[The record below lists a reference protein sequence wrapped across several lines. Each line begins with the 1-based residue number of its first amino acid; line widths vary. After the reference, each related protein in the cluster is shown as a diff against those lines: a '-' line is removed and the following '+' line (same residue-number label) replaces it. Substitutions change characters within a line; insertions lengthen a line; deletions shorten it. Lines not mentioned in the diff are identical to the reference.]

1 MKSQIYICPTIDT
14 STMKKIVWQNKSNGQ
29 LCITVPKESGIKEG
43 DVVEITNSPIKKIA
57 YLGVV
62 GDLFHY
68 GHLNSIKFAKSV
80 ADYLICGVIT
90 DEGVEKY
97 RMKPIANLQER
108 KAIISSLN
116 FVDKVIVQKN
126 RDPTENLQKIHE
138 EFPNAELILVHGS
151 DIKNVHGKEFIKEI
165 NGNIVQHPY
174 YERLSTTKIINY
186 IIENQTKVKDIADF
200 SQIIEGKQDI
210 DSELIKGNK
219 TIISTKAKTLMALK
233 PLLKKSKIEEALVIN
248 VKEWFNKK
256 EEILDKARDFFK
268 GKNIVVRSSAMNEDT
283 MTESNAGCFESILNV
298 DSNDKKEIENAVKEV
313 IKSYKGKNSES
324 SFNQV
329 LLQNQTKNISIS
341 GVLFTRTLEK
351 SSPYYVI
358 NYDDSTGTSDS
369 VTKGIEN
376 KSIKISRFSKEIP
389 NKFVKLIDSVKEIE
403 SLLPSLALDIE
414 FAINKN
420 DEVII
425 FQVRPLT
432 TALSENNDEEVKEL
446 KENLKI
452 QFNSYSEP
460 KKHLSGQNTIF
471 ADMPDWN
478 PAEIIG
484 DTPNYL
490 DYSLYDYIITN
501 TAWHEARTSQG
512 YYNVNPAQLVVL
524 FGNKPYIDVRHSFNS
539 FIPNT
544 LDHELREKLVN
555 FYLDKLENN
564 PELQDKV
571 EFEILFTCFDFSF
584 SDRAKELIS
593 NGFTEDEV
601 NKLKTSLL
609 NITNTN
615 IINNTINKDFEAL
628 KELEKNRNNC
638 LNKINSSSS
647 VKELL
652 NSAKYLLD
660 DCKNLGTVQ
669 FSRLARLGFKAKII
683 LKSLVTSNVITQ
695 EYFDNFM
702 NSISTVAT
710 DINLDFKKVCNN
722 IISKEDFIKKYYHLR
737 PGTYDITSLRYDK
750 NPELLKTDLNNV
762 EIENTPEFI
771 LNNEDEINFSL
782 KEHGLNFD
790 TKTLFSFAKNAT
802 EAREFSKFEFSKNL
816 SDAIELISLAGQK
829 MGFTNEELAYLS
841 VEDLFKVYNTQEEYA
856 NSWQKSIEKRIKD
869 RELKDKLL
877 MPPIIFSERDIDI
890 VQSYTVRPN
899 FITQKSIKNK
909 VVDTGNKE
917 NIEGNIVMIENGD
930 PGYDWIFTRNPSG
943 LITKYGG
950 VASHMSIRCAEFG
963 IPAAIGCGELYDKI
977 KNNETITLDCKNKKI
992 SKEFQ

>member
-1 MKSQIYICPTIDT
+1 M
-14 STMKKIVWQNKSNGQ
+14 
-29 LCITVPKESGIKEG
+29 
-43 DVVEITNSPIKKIA
+43 
-57 YLGVV
+57 
-62 GDLFHY
+62 
-68 GHLNSIKFAKSV
+68 
-80 ADYLICGVIT
+80 
-90 DEGVEKY
+90 
-97 RMKPIANLQER
+97 
-108 KAIISSLN
+108 
-116 FVDKVIVQKN
+116 
-126 RDPTENLQKIHE
+126 
-138 EFPNAELILVHGS
+138 
-151 DIKNVHGKEFIKEI
+151 
-165 NGNIVQHPY
+165 
-174 YERLSTTKIINY
+174 
-186 IIENQTKVKDIADF
+186 
-200 SQIIEGKQDI
+200 
-210 DSELIKGNK
+210 
-219 TIISTKAKTLMALK
+219 
-233 PLLKKSKIEEALVIN
+233 
-248 VKEWFNKK
+248 
-256 EEILDKARDFFK
+256 
-268 GKNIVVRSSAMNEDT
+268 
-283 MTESNAGCFESILNV
+283 
-298 DSNDKKEIENAVKEV
+298 
-313 IKSYKGKNSES
+313 
-324 SFNQV
+324 
-329 LLQNQTKNISIS
+329 
-341 GVLFTRTLEK
+341 
-351 SSPYYVI
+351 
-358 NYDDSTGTSDS
+358 
-369 VTKGIEN
+369 
-376 KSIKISRFSKEIP
+376 
-389 NKFVKLIDSVKEIE
+389 
-403 SLLPSLALDIE
+403 
-414 FAINKN
+414 
-420 DEVII
+420 
-425 FQVRPLT
+425 
-432 TALSENNDEEVKEL
+432 
-446 KENLKI
+446 
-452 QFNSYSEP
+452 
-460 KKHLSGQNTIF
+460 
-471 ADMPDWN
+471 
-478 PAEIIG
+478 
-484 DTPNYL
+484 
-490 DYSLYDYIITN
+490 
-501 TAWHEARTSQG
+501 
-512 YYNVNPAQLVVL
+512 
-524 FGNKPYIDVRHSFNS
+524 
-539 FIPNT
+539 
-544 LDHELREKLVN
+544 
-555 FYLDKLENN
+555 
-564 PELQDKV
+564 
-571 EFEILFTCFDFSF
+571 
-584 SDRAKELIS
+584 
-593 NGFTEDEV
+593 
-601 NKLKTSLL
+601 
-609 NITNTN
+609 
-615 IINNTINKDFEAL
+615 
-628 KELEKNRNNC
+628 
-638 LNKINSSSS
+638 
-647 VKELL
+647 
-652 NSAKYLLD
+652 LD